1 MLRIPSSTYRL
12 QLHKDFTF
20 DDAAGIADY
29 LRALGVS
36 HVYCSPY
43 LQAAPGSM
51 HGYDVVSHQRVNEE
65 LGGAEGH
72 ERFCR
77 KLGEVRLGQVLD
89 IVPNHMSLGKENRY
103 WWDVLEN
110 GTSSRYASF
119 FDIDWQPQEERLRD
133 KVLVPILGDQYGR
146 VLQAGG
152 IKVVRRGNKFQV
164 ECSGET
170 LPASPNSL
178 AGILARA
185 SEYARSDTLSFLAA
199 SFGRLLQPEYVDR
212 RTILARH
219 RDKVVLFHLLER
231 LSGEESGIGEA
242 IDQSV
247 AELNGNLDA
256 LDDFL
261 NQQNYRLAYWKTADQ
276 QLSYRRFFDVN
287 TLIGLRVEREYV
299 FEETHALVLEW
310 LKRGVL
316 DGLRVDHPDGLRDP
330 LEYLKRLRKNAPD
343 AYIVGEKILEPG
355 EFLRESWPIEGTTG
369 YDFLNVAAG
378 VLVAPE
384 GMAELTSVYGD
395 FTDQIT
401 DFHAIAHEKKIS
413 VTQEGLGS
421 DVNRLTTLFVEI
433 CEANR
438 DRRDYTQT
446 EVRRAIREV
455 AACFAIYRTYVVP
468 EREEITDEDR
478 EQITRATECAK
489 QQRLDIDADLFDF
502 LRDVLTMVVTGKQ
515 ESEFVLR
522 FQQFTG
528 PVMAKGVE
536 DTAFYC
542 YNRLTGMN
550 EVGSDPGRN
559 GLSIGEFHAYCAK
572 MQQTHPLTMTTL
584 STHDTKRSDDVR
596 ARMAVLSEIPGR
608 FNSAIQRWARMNSAF
623 RTKKPGSI
631 ALPDRNTE
639 YLYYQ
644 TLIGAWPLTMD
655 RAQAYM
661 LKATREAK
669 QQTSWVANNKDF
681 EDALRMFIEL
691 TLNYAP
697 FLREMNQFVAR
708 VQDAGRVNSLTQT
721 LLKYTAPGMPDLYQG
736 GELWDLS
743 LVDPDNRRPVD
754 YALRKRLLCELKQM
768 TGNDV
773 AAQVM
778 TRAEEG
784 LPKMWT
790 IHKALEVRRERPD
803 CFNTEAEY
811 TPIEVDGTKHDHVI
825 AYLRGEDV
833 VTVVPR
839 LIVKLDESW
848 KDTIVVLPKG
858 RWRNRLT
865 GGVVAGGVIS
875 MKMLLKDF
883 PVALLVRED
892 LGAVENNA

>member
-1 MLRIPSSTYRL
+1 
-12 QLHKDFTF
+12 
-20 DDAAGIADY
+20 
-29 LRALGVS
+29 
-36 HVYCSPY
+36 
-43 LQAAPGSM
+43 
-51 HGYDVVSHQRVNEE
+51 
-65 LGGAEGH
+65 
-72 ERFCR
+72 
-77 KLGEVRLGQVLD
+77 
-89 IVPNHMSLGKENRY
+89 
-103 WWDVLEN
+103 
-110 GTSSRYASF
+110 
-119 FDIDWQPQEERLRD
+119 
-133 KVLVPILGDQYGR
+133 
-146 VLQAGG
+146 
-152 IKVVRRGNKFQV
+152 
-164 ECSGET
+164 
-170 LPASPNSL
+170 
-178 AGILARA
+178 
-185 SEYARSDTLSFLAA
+185 
-199 SFGRLLQPEYVDR
+199 
-212 RTILARH
+212 
-219 RDKVVLFHLLER
+219 
-231 LSGEESGIGEA
+231 
-242 IDQSV
+242 V

-299 FEETHALVLEW
+299 FEETHALVLDW

-316 DGLRVDHPDGLRDP
+316 DGVRVDHPDGLRDP
-330 LEYLKRLRKNAPD
+330 LEYLKRLRKATPD

-369 YDFLNVAAG
+369 YDFLNVALG

-421 DVNRLTTLFVEI
+421 DVNRLTSLFVEI

-438 DRRDYTQT
+438 DRRDYTRA

-468 EREEITDEDR
+468 ERDEITDEDR
-478 EQITRATECAK
+478 EQITQATECAK

-502 LRDVLTMVVTGKQ
+502 MRDVLTMVVKGRQ

-559 GLSIGEFHAYCAK
+559 GLSVGEFHAYCAK
-572 MQQTHPLTMTTL
+572 MQATHPLTMTTL

-631 ALPDRNTE
+631 AMPDRNTE

-644 TLIGAWPLTMD
+644 TLIGAWPLPID

-661 LKATREAK
+661 LKAVREAK

-681 EDALRMFIEL
+681 EEALRMFIEL

-697 FLREMNQFVAR
+697 FMREMNQFVAR
-708 VQDAGRVNSLTQT
+708 VQDAGRVNSLAQT

-736 GELWDLS
+736 GELWDFS

-778 TRAEEG
+778 RRADEG

-803 CFNTEAEY
+803 CFHTEAEY
-811 TPIEVDGTKHDHVI
+811 TPIEVDGARHDHVI
-825 AYLRGEDV
+825 AFLRAEDV

-848 KDTIVVLPKG
+848 KDTIVVLPKE

-865 GGVVAGGVIS
+865 GGVVAGGVIP
-875 MKMLLKDF
+875 MKVLLKHF
-883 PVALLVRED
+883 PVALLVREGV
-892 LGAVENNA
+892 GAEENDA